1 MQIAALCLYLAAVST
16 ASQPSWPAPRDL
28 GPQHLL
34 LVANRAMA
42 HSAPL
47 AHYYASVRGVSA
59 EQILVLDLPTAEDL
73 SRADYERKLAGPVK
87 QFLRQ
92 RDLEDRIRC
101 VVLFYGVPLRVGAAK
116 PTPRQRRLAQE
127 LQGDY
132 RRRVRELERLLQHMV
147 DATRQTA
154 RQPLPRVSTTLPAS
168 LNRLPQITQRVSAVY
183 RQAAAVIKAVQDPL
197 EKRILLNRLLKA
209 KLKIEGASGV
219 MGAASRPA
227 DPAAATAFDRQANQL
242 ERLQRQI
249 RRLRRKAPDSVGYG
263 RVYDLIEQ
271 VGGVMGLLDAY
282 QQDIEKLQQKDSL
295 ASVDSELSM
304 LLADDYPLAGRIP
317 NTLNPRLTDTGEGKV
332 LMVCRLDGPS
342 RAVVAGLIDQADR
355 IERTGLTGKVY
366 LDARGLTDKDGKFVY
381 DENLRA
387 LARFLRRSDIDF
399 PVILDD
405 NAALFQ
411 FGQCPDAA
419 IYCGWYSLRRYVD
432 AFGFVPGAVG
442 YHIASFEAETLR
454 KATSNVWCKRMLEE
468 GAAATLGAV
477 AEPFLDAFPLPGE
490 FFGLLLTGRYTLVEC
505 FYLTKRYNSW
515 RMTLIGD
522 PLYRPFK
529 TNPQLKVDQVEML
542 SYSGRT
548 TTRPAARQAR

>member
-477 AEPFLDAFPLPGE
+477 AEPFLDAFPLPSE

-529 TNPQLKVDQVEML
+529 TNPQLNVDQVEML